1 MCFVLKARE
10 LLVQKVIVQLLTSVI
25 VELLV
30 SLVHVYYSYVQ
41 MLHVA
46 NNSWTIAINSST
58 IGWLGHTWTIVDS
71 SSIVRFLFT
80 QKSVCRS

>member
-46 NNSWTIAINSST
+46 NNS
-58 IGWLGHTWTIVDS
+58 
-71 SSIVRFLFT
+71 
-80 QKSVCRS
+80 